1 MKLSKAD
8 RALILDKSKGHC
20 WYCGVNLVGVKWQ
33 ADHFHPIVRYGDG
46 RCAYPQLDTIANMV
60 PSCAPCNNY
69 KLSAS
74 IEVFRRNV
82 AEQERLTLQASTG
95 LRMLNRMNRVTF
107 SQDPVKFWF
116 EERGFSVPDIYE
128 ILGVSA
134 ESAHAVW
141 RKERT
146 EPNVSYTTDAGCML
160 TLRWINSSIGYL
172 AIATGD
178 NWDQRRMEFQCGSL
192 EHARRLSFDF
202 AKKFADE
209 KSSCLAKNI

>member
-8 RALILDKSKGHC
+8 RASILDKSNGRC
-20 WYCGVNLVGVKWQ
+20 WYCGTNLTGTKWQ
-33 ADHFHPIVRYGDG
+33 ADHFHPIIRYGDG
-46 RCAYPQLDTIANMV
+46 KCAYPQLDTMANMV

-74 IEVFRRNV
+74 VEVFRRNV

-116 EERGFSVPDIYE
+116 EESGLSVPDIYE

-134 ESAHAVW
+134 ESAHAAW
-141 RKERT
+141 HKERA
-146 EPNVSYTTDAGCML
+146 ESNVSYTTDAGCML
-160 TLRWINSSIGYL
+160 TLRWVNSDIGYL
-172 AIATGD
+172 AVATGD
-178 NWDQRRMEFQCGSL
+178 NWEQRRMEFQCGSL
-192 EHARRLSFDF
+192 DHARRIAFDF
-202 AKKFADE
+202 ANR
-209 KSSCLAKNI
+209 KS